1 MISLIKAFYIIMI
14 VKFIIHLFCYYHVY
28 VDISDYI
35 MQNSILKYVAAKSRQ
50 AGKHTDIKLHIHMH
64 VCMHT
69 QTHRHTDTQTHTH
82 TYLLHHMHTKQSKSK
97 AHSSHTKHSYCHPTN
112 QHWDACA
119 PLRLLSLVQAN
130 PPGGGLVT
138 HRRTVQ
144 V

>member
-1 MISLIKAFYIIMI
+1 MAKVRIKLKVRSQVMISLIKTFYIIMI

-69 QTHRHTDTQTHTH
+69 HTHTHTHAHTHTH
-82 TYLLHHMHTKQSKSK
+82 TYYTTCTQSKAK
-97 AHSSHTKHSYCHPTN
+97 AKPTAAIRN
-112 QHWDACA
+112 TAIA
-119 PLRLLSLVQAN
+119 A
-130 PPGGGLVT
+130 
-138 HRRTVQ
+138 
-144 V
+144 